1 MKYPLLFSAALAALT
16 LNACEKPTA
25 VPPPKLAAPASG
37 TGLTGSLP
45 APISI
50 SPGNS
55 TDTAL
60 PAVRPLTPG
69 DLPTGS
75 QSKPNPQGSM
85 SKQEESMTMPKPGQA
100 NDHSTPVLHP
110 PVK

>member
-1 MKYPLLFSAALAALT
+1 MKHSMLFSAVFAALV
-16 LNACEKPTA
+16 LSACEKSSDVPT
-25 VPPPKLAAPASG
+25 PTLAAPPGG
-37 TGLTGSLP
+37 TGLTGSIG
-45 APISI
+45 APIST

-60 PAVRPLTPG
+60 PAVKPLAPG
-69 DLPTGS
+69 ELSSGS
-75 QSKPNPQGSM
+75 QNKPDPQGSLTR
-85 SKQEESMTMPKPGQA
+85 QEESTAMPKPGQA